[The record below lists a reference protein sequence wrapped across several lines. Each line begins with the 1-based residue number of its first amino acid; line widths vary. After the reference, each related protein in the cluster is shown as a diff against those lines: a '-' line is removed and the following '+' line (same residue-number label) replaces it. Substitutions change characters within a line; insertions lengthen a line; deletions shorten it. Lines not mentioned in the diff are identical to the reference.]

1 MKKIMIMLAVAA
13 IAVASQAAQMKWG
26 SGTLYV
32 PGTEETKLTGTYGG
46 TATFISLTETQ
57 YNALTAAIADA
68 ELTSANDIS
77 KYLYNEYKGAT
88 ATKTGTFMQ
97 GGSTI
102 TEVKTYGVGDTA
114 YGVVIYTAYDSKDKV
129 NGAFTGDQYF
139 IANMGTVTF
148 EADSNITLSNMG
160 TKLCGTGDAL
170 TWQAVPE
177 PTSGLLMLVGL
188 AGLALRRRRA

>member
-1 MKKIMIMLAVAA
+1 MKKIMIMLAAAA

-32 PGTEETKLTGTYGG
+32 PGTESTKLSGTYGG
-46 TATFISLTETQ
+46 TATFISLTKDQ
-57 YNALTAAIADA
+57 YTALTAAIIDA

-77 KYLYNEYKGAT
+77 KYLYNEYKDAT
-88 ATKTGTFMQ
+88 ATKTASFMN
-97 GGSTI
+97 GAATI
-102 TEVKTYGVGDTA
+102 TESTAYGVGDTA

-129 NGAFTGDQYF
+129 DGAFTGDQYF
-139 IANMGTVTF
+139 IANMGTATF
-148 EADSNITLSNMG
+148 DADATITLGNMATQLNG
-160 TKLCGTGDAL
+160 NGGAL
-170 TWQAVPE
+170 SWQAVPE